1 MAIGFFALLDDITV
15 LLDDVAAMSKMAAK
29 KTAGILGDDLAVNA
43 EKSANF
49 SDDREL
55 PVLYKIA
62 FGSFINKLILLPTIF
77 LLSYFFPSAII
88 PILVIGGLYLA
99 YEGIEKIIDY
109 FFHKKNNENQ
119 IKEKNKNL
127 LNLNDRIEENK
138 KVKSAILTDFILSIE
153 IIIIT
158 LSTVLD
164 KPFMI
169 QLIVVSIISIL
180 AVVIVYGLVG
190 FLIRLDNIGF
200 WLQKKSN
207 EKTFVYNFGGLLISS
222 LPPII
227 KGLGIIGTIAMLLVA
242 GGIFIHNFDFIHH
255 FSSQYNLWLL
265 NDFVVGLLA
274 GIVALIF
281 VEPILFLI
289 KRIKNGK

>member
-99 YEGIEKIIDY
+99 YEGVEKITDY
-109 FFHKKNNENQ
+109 YNENQ

>member
-180 AVVIVYGLVG
+180 AVVVVYGLVG

-200 WLQKKSN
+200 WLQKKSS
-207 EKTFVYNFGGLLISS
+207 EKTFVYSFGGLLISS

-227 KGLGIIGTIAMLLVA
+227 KSLGVIGTIAMLLVA
-242 GGIFIHNFDFIHH
+242 GGIFIHNFDFVHH

-274 GIVALIF
+274 GVVALIF

>member
-227 KGLGIIGTIAMLLVA
+227 KGLGVIGTIAMLLVA

>member
-77 LLSYFFPSAII
+77 LLSYFLPSAII

-99 YEGIEKIIDY
+99 YEGVEKIIDY

>member
-77 LLSYFFPSAII
+77 LLSYFLPSAII

-99 YEGIEKIIDY
+99 YEGVEKITDY
-109 FFHKKNNENQ
+109 YNENQ

-180 AVVIVYGLVG
+180 AVVVVYGLVG

>member
-99 YEGIEKIIDY
+99 YEGVEKIIEY
-109 FFHKKNNENQ
+109 FFHKKNDEHQ
-119 IKEKNKNL
+119 TKEKNKNL

-180 AVVIVYGLVG
+180 AVLVVYGLVG

-207 EKTFVYNFGGLLISS
+207 EKTFVHNFGGLLISS

-227 KGLGIIGTIAMLLVA
+227 KGLGVIGTIAMLLVA

>member
-180 AVVIVYGLVG
+180 AVVVVYGLVG

-227 KGLGIIGTIAMLLVA
+227 KGLGVIGTIAMLLVA

>member
-99 YEGIEKIIDY
+99 YEGVEKIIDY

-138 KVKSAILTDFILSIE
+138 IVKSAILTDFILSIE

-180 AVVIVYGLVG
+180 AVVVVYGLVG

>member
-99 YEGIEKIIDY
+99 YEGVEKIIDY